1 MNDFRTA
8 VDSFRRED
16 GTVQVSALA
25 RHLGVGRGGLQKKL
39 RKWAV
44 TGKLGTAPVLP
55 GFGIKSTSATFDG
68 AGNLRSESVRQAPLG
83 HKTPIITKGFAIK
96 GVSTLRDGEGRT
108 LVEWTKTREEPSAED
123 AIAAIK
129 RAFENYQPA
138 AAPIDA
144 YEWDGYSNLLTL
156 HPIPDLHIGM
166 FAWSRETEGQ
176 DWDLK
181 IAHDEIIAA
190 MENIAARTE
199 PSLHGVV
206 LVGGDATHS
215 DTNRNMTADSG
226 HILQVDGR
234 YDKVV
239 EATQRITVRQ
249 VELCLARHRSVEVR
263 VLRGNHDEHTS
274 VAIAHFLKAW
284 YRNEPRVMVDT
295 SPSLFWHRRFGKV
308 MLAST
313 HGHEA
318 KAAQMPMIMAARYP
332 EVWGMTKH
340 RYAHT
345 FHVHHSQKLQDE
357 IGGVIVETHQAPIPH
372 DAWHAGMGY
381 LSGRSLC
388 SIAYDPEHG
397 ESARTRV
404 SL

>member
-1 MNDFRTA
+1 MSDFRA
-8 VDSFRRED
+8 SVESFRRDD

-25 RHLGVGRGGLQKKL
+25 RHLGVRRCSLQKKL
-39 RKWAV
+39 RRWAV

-68 AGNLRSESVRQAPLG
+68 TGNIRSESVKQAPLG
-83 HKTPIITKGFAIK
+83 RKTPIITKGFAIK
-96 GVSTLRDGEGRT
+96 GVSTLRDGRGRT

-123 AIAAIK
+123 AVAAIK
-129 RAFENYQPA
+129 KAFENYEPSAPA
-138 AAPIDA
+138 RPLRDA
-144 YEWDGYSNLLTL
+144 LYYEYLTL
-156 HPIPDLHIGM
+156 YPLPDLHLGM
-166 FAWSRETEGQ
+166 FGWGKETEGP

-181 IAHDEIIAA
+181 IAQREIGAA
-190 MENIAARTE
+190 QQKVVERTTE
-199 PSLHGVV
+199 SRYAVV
-206 LVGGDATHS
+206 LVGGDATHA

-239 EATQRITVRQ
+239 EVTQQTTVRQ
-249 VELCLARHRSVEVR
+249 VELCLDRHSDVEVR

-284 YRNEPRVMVDT
+284 YRNDPRVTVDT

-318 KAAQMPMIMAARYP
+318 KPAQMPMIMAARYP
-332 EVWGMTKH
+332 EVWGATKH

-345 FHVHHSQKLQDE
+345 FHVHHSAKLQDE